1 MHAIEC
7 SECKVKR
14 QLVSW
19 NWAYTW
25 LGAAWWGCWELNSC
39 PLEEHQMLLTTEPSL
54 YPVLFVFNQINP
66 IVKYYCLSVKMVKI
80 KTVTHQTLAKVHS
93 DWICHKLWVWK
104 YNVPAT
110 CNGNFWLSTW
120 LHLEWSKTQAA
131 GNTYENFFSFEVGSP
146 TFNPGF
152 PRWEDQPVI

>member
-19 NWAYTW
+19 SWPYTW
-25 LGAAWWGCWELNSC
+25 LGAAWWGCWELNSR
-39 PLEEHQMLLTTEPSL
+39 PLEEHKLLFTTESSF
-54 YPVLFVFNQINP
+54 YPLLFVFNQINP
-66 IVKYYCLSVKMVKI
+66 IVNYHCLSVKMVKI

-93 DWICHKLWVWK
+93 DWISHKLWVWI

-131 GNTYENFFSFEVGSP
+131 GNTCENFFSLKWKVPLLTQVFWGGK
-146 TFNPGF
+146 TNL
-152 PRWEDQPVI
+152 

>member
-39 PLEEHQMLLTTEPSL
+39 PLEEHKLLFTTESSF
-54 YPVLFVFNQINP
+54 YPLLFVFNQINP
-66 IVKYYCLSVKMVKI
+66 IVNYHCFSVKMVKI
-80 KTVTHQTLAKVHS
+80 KTVTHQTLANFTVTEFLINCGWGCKMSQPPVLATFGCQL
-93 DWICHKLWVWK
+93 DFIWNEVKPKLLGTSMRTFFLLKWE
-104 YNVPAT
+104 VPLIIQV
-110 CNGNFWLSTW
+110 FWGG
-120 LHLEWSKTQAA
+120 KT
-131 GNTYENFFSFEVGSP
+131 NL
-146 TFNPGF
+146 
-152 PRWEDQPVI
+152 